1 MTDIPEGTEEGAT
14 QALANLQRSE
24 AELLDVYQHHMVN
37 RPFGYQDLYLLG
49 IARRALAQA
58 KAFRQCV
65 DDRNGLVA
73 SAILRLQLD
82 TVLRLYALFWV
93 ADPEAFAG
101 RVFAGEQIDRLKA
114 ADGQQMKDRYLIDK
128 IKDRNPW
135 VETVYKNTSG
145 LIHFSDRHIHA
156 AIRLKDGDS
165 GSVEFFLGPNNPAH
179 TLGDFQELLE
189 AFFHCTAMVVVA
201 AGDWFSR
208 FDTIHRREP
217 PMTGINSAPHPQT
230 RGAAQRQGGRS
241 VAYPPLP
248 RVFD

>member
-1 MTDIPEGTEEGAT
+1 
-14 QALANLQRSE
+14 
-24 AELLDVYQHHMVN
+24 MVN

-65 DDRNGLVA
+65 DDLNGLVA

-93 ADPEAFAG
+93 ANPEEFAG

-114 ADGQQMKDRYLIDK
+114 ADGQQMKDKYLIDK

-156 AIRLKDGDS
+156 AIRLTDEDS
-165 GSVEFFLGPNNPAH
+165 GAAEFFIGASDPFH
-179 TLGDFQELLE
+179 TLADFQELLE
-189 AFFHCTAMVVVA
+189 AFLHCTTMLVA
-201 AGDWFSR
+201 TAGDWFAR
-208 FDTIHRREP
+208 FDTIHRRAP
-217 PMTGINSAPHPQT
+217 PTLESSILSHP
-230 RGAAQRQGGRS
+230 
-241 VAYPPLP
+241 
-248 RVFD
+248 

>member
-1 MTDIPEGTEEGAT
+1 MTEIPDGTEEGAA
-14 QALANLQRSE
+14 QALENLQRSE
-24 AELLDVYQHHMVN
+24 TELLDVYQHHMVN

-65 DDRNGLVA
+65 DDRNGLIA

-135 VETVYKNTSG
+135 VEAVYKNTSG
-145 LIHFSDRHIHA
+145 LIHFSDRHMHA
-156 AIRLKDGDS
+156 AIRLKDEKSDS
-165 GSVEFFLGPNNPAH
+165 AEFFLGPNNPSH
-179 TLGDFQELLE
+179 TLADFQELLE
-189 AFFHCTAMVVVA
+189 AFFHCTAMIVVA

-208 FDTIHRREP
+208 FDTIYRREP
-217 PMTGINSAPHPQT
+217 PVVDSSSTLRPKA
-230 RGAAQRQGGRS
+230 
-241 VAYPPLP
+241 
-248 RVFD
+248 